1 MELTESVLVHSYESV
16 SALLV
21 KLRQLG
27 VIVSI
32 DDFGT
37 GFSSLSYLK
46 HLSIDELKVDKS
58 FIQDV
63 GVKNNEDSAIVLAI
77 LGLAKSLNLQVI
89 AEGVETADQHQ
100 FLIDNNCDCA
110 QGFLYSKPMTVSDFS
125 TWYKDYTSQS

>member
-1 MELTESVLVHSYESV
+1 M
-16 SALLV
+16 V

-63 GVKNNEDSAIVLAI
+63 GINNNEDSAIVLAI

-110 QGFLYSKPMTVSDFS
+110 QGFLYSKPMTVAAFS
-125 TWYKDYTSQS
+125 SWYKDYASQP